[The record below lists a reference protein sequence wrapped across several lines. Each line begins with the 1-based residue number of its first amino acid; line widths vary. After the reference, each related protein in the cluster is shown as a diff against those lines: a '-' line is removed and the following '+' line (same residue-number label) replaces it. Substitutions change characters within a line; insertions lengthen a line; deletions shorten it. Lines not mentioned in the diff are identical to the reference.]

1 MSDAPGSATGSENL
15 AVVLFSV
22 SGWRVGF
29 EAHRIRSSCLAPAEI
44 LGNCSIEAQLGFS
57 LGTPNVSAT
66 PRQCLVVKSSDDNAK
81 GETEIL
87 VDGPV
92 DLVFLP
98 VAAIHPVPFLIA
110 ARTRLRGL
118 RALALEPESVARQ
131 ITLLFDA
138 SCLADCQEKERDSLA
153 KDTDV

>member
-1 MSDAPGSATGSENL
+1 MSDEPGSPAGPENL
-15 AVVLFSV
+15 DVVLFSV
-22 SGWRVGF
+22 SGWHVGF
-29 EAHRIRSSCLAPAEI
+29 EARRIRSSCLAPEGI
-44 LGNCSIEAQLGFS
+44 LGNCIEAQLGFS
-57 LGTPNVSAT
+57 LGTAKVSAT
-66 PRQCLVVKSSDDNAK
+66 PRQCLLIKSADDDAK
-81 GETEIL
+81 GDTEIL

-118 RALALEPESVARQ
+118 RALALEPDAVARQ

-138 SCLADCQEKERDSLA
+138 SCLSDCQEKERDSLA
-153 KDTDV
+153 KGTDA